1 MAVRSTCIQV
11 GGAFRSPRPQVRQF
25 RPFQLSQ
32 LRHFDFLRLSPENST
47 TYARAE
53 VAWILPVFLARHEAI
68 LEVSVPNKVK
78 NYARSTRE
86 RSNSSGRTGDPDNRP
101 QLKPRKEHEKA
112 GQGHCEI
119 AEELS
124 TENRSRSH
132 DGLRKSRNET
142 ISGPDFARSIG
153 MAFSQI
159 LEASQVLRHH
169 MRSMSTNSDNA
180 NPGWQNRLTCN
191 ACG

>member
-47 TYARAE
+47 TYARE
-53 VAWILPVFLARHEAI
+53 EMAWILPVFLARHEAI

-132 DGLRKSRNET
+132 DGLRKENNIPDGILQVNCRVFRQIQELPKRN
-142 ISGPDFARSIG
+142 
-153 MAFSQI
+153 
-159 LEASQVLRHH
+159 
-169 MRSMSTNSDNA
+169 N
-180 NPGWQNRLTCN
+180 CN
-191 ACG
+191 AIGPLGGGDQ